1 MIRVENLTKS
11 FDKKVALKATNFTFE
26 EGRTTVIIGPSG
38 SGKTTLLRCLNLL
51 EVPESGKITLGE
63 HEFTL
68 NECKKVKE
76 SDIVNFRK
84 NTAMVFQQFNLFPH
98 LTVKQNITEGMV
110 TVQGIPQEDADKVA
124 LELLEKVGL
133 SDKAEAYPSSLSG
146 GQQQRVAIAR
156 AMAINPKVILF
167 DEPTSALDPELVGE
181 VLQVMKELA
190 KSGITMIVVTH
201 EMRFAEEV
209 ANEVIFFDNGEIIEH
224 GTPEHIFHN
233 SKNERLCQFLNKLN
247 H

>member
-1 MIRVENLTKS
+1 MINVENLSKN
-11 FDKKVALKATNFTFE
+11 FDEKAALKNINFSFE
-26 EGRTTVIIGPSG
+26 EGKTTVIIGPSG
-38 SGKTTLLRCLNLL
+38 SGKTTLLRSLNLL
-51 EVPESGKITLGE
+51 EIPENGKITLGDQSICL
-63 HEFTL
+63 TTT
-68 NECKKVKE
+68 KKIKE
-76 SDIVNFRK
+76 KEVVQFRK

-98 LTVKQNITEGMV
+98 LTVTQNITEGLV
-110 TVQGIPQEDADKVA
+110 TVQGVTAEEANKVA

-133 SDKAEAYPSSLSG
+133 SDKADDFPSSLSG

-156 AMAINPKVILF
+156 AMAINPRVILF

-181 VLQVMKELA
+181 VLAVMKELA
-190 KSGITMIVVTH
+190 KSGITMIIVTH

-209 ANEVIFFDNGEIIEH
+209 ANEVIFFDNGEIIDH
-224 GTPEHIFHN
+224 GTPQHIFHD

>member
-11 FDKKVALKATNFTFE
+11 FDKKVALKTTNFTFE
-26 EGRTTVIIGPSG
+26 EGKTTVIIGPSG

-133 SDKAEAYPSSLSG
+133 SDKAEVYPGSLSG

-209 ANEVIFFDNGEIIEH
+209 GHEVIFFDNGEIIEH
-224 GTPEHIFHN
+224 GTPQHIFHD